1 MMTTTV
7 AATSD
12 GARATRARVLE
23 VELDGRRH
31 EVRVHA
37 PEPAWAELA
46 RRHKERSKGLRGE
59 TTGDVA
65 SPMQGTVLELGVAEG
80 DSVQPGTLICVIE
93 AMKMENEVVAHRE
106 GVVTTVHVRPG
117 QPIAEGEPIC
127 VIETGDAAE

>member
-1 MMTTTV
+1 
-7 AATSD
+7 
-12 GARATRARVLE
+12 
-23 VELDGRRH
+23 
-31 EVRVHA
+31 
-37 PEPAWAELA
+37 
-46 RRHKERSKGLRGE
+46 
-59 TTGDVA
+59 
-65 SPMQGTVLELGVAEG
+65 MQGTVLELGVAEG